1 MSSFFKQN
9 VLIGW
14 HNIFDLPKIETMSAH
29 NEPIPYFTIA
39 APQVES
45 MWKCS
50 SCFACAA
57 GCWSALAHLLP
68 PECSAPWGFWC
79 PYWGWRSIMDTQN
92 KHLKLQLHSI
102 SGMCKVNCGT
112 LKREVFN
119 QGSPYCYKAFSNK
132 SLTNGNL
139 SFWPIILKYKIPE
152 VLSKRSNCT
161 SPPSWL
167 LSTAF
172 ATETKWNKYAAL
184 LLHKWSNSFFQQM
197 KNPSLGQVFKLRS
210 GDKHPIQSGALVW
223 TLCTQRNGVQICS
236 NQFCC
241 CLACIRFHT
250 HEAMP
255 RHCQDLILR
264 GHHWPKIETSA
275 LLTVHLHRYT
285 VYIYLY
291 IHTHMCVYV
300 RVSVSVCV
308 NVYGQRVKHAHA
320 TLKFMMFLFQEWPFL
335 EAGMQGAS
343 SGISNSVPKRLQT
356 NRKISAHALGIWG
369 AFRTLLKNTC
379 NCSCGSRMHTSPM
392 GPWVAVIKAQTL
404 LTSAINYV
412 AVKTNQELETLVCQ
426 IGSVQQEIVYLTE
439 SMQRVAA
446 FALRSRS
453 NLWIATIIKPQS
465 TKQIKKTISHLCHC
479 NHTSRPAA

>member
-45 MWKCS
+45 MWNCS

-79 PYWGWRSIMDTQN
+79 PYWGWRSILDTQN

-167 LSTAF
+167 LGTAF

-264 GHHWPKIETSA
+264 GRHWPKIETSA

-285 VYIYLY
+285 AYIYLY
-291 IHTHMCVYV
+291 IHTY
-300 RVSVSVCV
+300 VCV
-308 NVYGQRVKHAHA
+308 N
-320 TLKFMMFLFQEWPFL
+320 
-335 EAGMQGAS
+335 
-343 SGISNSVPKRLQT
+343 
-356 NRKISAHALGIWG
+356 
-369 AFRTLLKNTC
+369 
-379 NCSCGSRMHTSPM
+379 
-392 GPWVAVIKAQTL
+392 
-404 LTSAINYV
+404 
-412 AVKTNQELETLVCQ
+412 
-426 IGSVQQEIVYLTE
+426 
-439 SMQRVAA
+439 
-446 FALRSRS
+446 
-453 NLWIATIIKPQS
+453 
-465 TKQIKKTISHLCHC
+465 HL
-479 NHTSRPAA
+479 